1 MAVPY
6 AFVAFVA
13 AVVTTVLVA
22 AWWLAPA
29 LARST
34 ARAPLRNARHIRLV
48 SAALLGL
55 LIVLGGILNTTGMPL
70 APDAHPLVLGG
81 SYGGDDPRLLGF
93 RGTPGTFVETALYA
107 YAPGAELRTGLTLA
121 NDGPAPLTVTGLEPT
136 QGPNVRSLALLLAP
150 GSLPTDLLPLY
161 PGEGS
166 ERWLSEPFQ
175 PFTIPAHTTAGVGLA
190 ITLGECPSAHPR
202 PTRVPG
208 ASLLPPEDPALGG
221 GFGAVDTIRLDYTV
235 LGIARTVDL
244 RLPIVIA
251 VVTDQPNVY
260 GCPSA

>member
-1 MAVPY
+1 MAIPY

-13 AVVTTVLVA
+13 VGVTTALVA
-22 AWWLAPA
+22 AWWRAPA
-29 LARST
+29 LARSM
-34 ARAPLRNARHIRLV
+34 APAPLRDARRIRRV

-55 LIVLGGILNTTGMPL
+55 LIVLAGILNAVGMPL
-70 APDAHPLVLGG
+70 APDANPLVFGG

-93 RGTPGTFVETALYA
+93 RGSPGTFDRMALYA

-121 NDGPAPLTVTGLEPT
+121 NEGGAPLTVTGLEPT
-136 QGPNVRSLALLLAP
+136 QGPNVRSLALLRAP
-150 GSLPTDLLPLY
+150 GSLPTDPLPLY

-166 ERWLSEPFQ
+166 ERWQSEPFQ

-202 PTRVPG
+202 PTRAPG
-208 ASLLPPEDPALGG
+208 ASFLPPEDPALGG

-244 RLPIVIA
+244 RLPMVIA
-251 VVTDQPNVY
+251 VVTDRPNVH